1 MAQETIENIEEA
13 EGDSA
18 ANSGKYVSER
28 GPFEI
33 WENPA
38 ITPPE
43 SADGL
48 DAGQVTMGLDMSA
61 LAAKYGEEA
70 VRQKAGEMIK
80 AFAPGTSSQ
89 ALFAQNVPGGMSL
102 IYVWFGANFPLFR
115 HSHPALGDCLYY
127 VVAGEVLVG
136 KRHLGPGSGFF
147 VPTGHPYTYTAGPAG
162 AEVLEFRT
170 GGGVEGAPVMTLHEL
185 SLDSI
190 QQITDRCN
198 ELRQEWQQPARI
210 GDTAFVQ
217 RELDLVSSPQ
227 E

>member
-48 DAGQVTMGLDMSA
+48 DNEQVTMGLDMSA

-70 VRQKAGEMIK
+70 VRQKAGEMVK
-80 AFAPGTSSQ
+80 AFAPGTGVRARHQ
-89 ALFAQNVPGGMSL
+89 FPGPVCAERAG
-102 IYVWFGANFPLFR
+102 R
-115 HSHPALGDCLYY
+115 HESDLR
-127 VVAGEVLVG
+127 LV
-136 KRHLGPGSGFF
+136 RC
-147 VPTGHPYTYTAGPAG
+147 
-162 AEVLEFRT
+162 
-170 GGGVEGAPVMTLHEL
+170 EL
-185 SLDSI
+185 PS
-190 QQITDRCN
+190 
-198 ELRQEWQQPARI
+198 
-210 GDTAFVQ
+210 
-217 RELDLVSSPQ
+217 VSP
-227 E
+227 